1 MIIYKVKREELNLN
15 FSFLLKK
22 RRISMTKL
30 KDFFRSKSGKI
41 AICVIAA
48 VVAIAIIGTVIAL
61 KHESKIAETKKEQAS
76 NTEKRDEKIKDA
88 ESEGKKSERALE
100 KAKNNGNKEEVDKAT
115 EKESKVQITKKNKES
130 TNSTRSSDNKSSKA
144 SGRRPGK
151 PNKPNPP
158 IKPGKKET
166 LAQEI
171 ARLKKWVWESTPNAV
186 FLPKQYSENDDYEA
200 DVEAY
205 ARSKGVRSYGYSEIK
220 LSNGKYIPYFWK
232 H

>member
-1 MIIYKVKREELNLN
+1 MA
-15 FSFLLKK
+15 
-22 RRISMTKL
+22 KL

-41 AICVIAA
+41 TISIIAA
-48 VVAIAIIGTVIAL
+48 IVVAASIGAIITI
-61 KHESKIAETKKEQAS
+61 KHKKIDNNKIAETKKEQTLD
-76 NTEKRDEKIKDA
+76 TEKRDEAIKEA
-88 ESEGKKSERALE
+88 EAEKELE
-100 KAKNNGNKEEVDKAT
+100 KAKYSGNKEEIEKAKAKVSKAR
-115 EKESKVQITKKNKES
+115 EKAEKVQNKTKGTKS
-130 TNSTRSSDNKSSKA
+130 TNSSANQKNSANKSSKA
-144 SGRRPGK
+144 SERRPGK
-151 PNKPNPP
+151 PNKPNKPS
-158 IKPGKKET
+158 KPGKKET
-166 LAQEI
+166 LTQEI

>member
-1 MIIYKVKREELNLN
+1 MV
-15 FSFLLKK
+15 
-22 RRISMTKL
+22 KL

-41 AICVIAA
+41 TISIIAA
-48 VVAIAIIGTVIAL
+48 IVVAASIGAIITI
-61 KHESKIAETKKEQAS
+61 KHKKINNNKIAETKKEQTLD
-76 NTEKRDEKIKDA
+76 TEKRDEAIKEV
-88 ESEGKKSERALE
+88 ESEEKKAEAELE
-100 KAKNNGNKEEVDKAT
+100 KAKYSGNKEEIEKAKAKVSKAR
-115 EKESKVQITKKNKES
+115 EKAEKVQNKTKGTKS
-130 TNSTRSSDNKSSKA
+130 TNSSSNERNSANKPSKP
-144 SGRRPGK
+144 SNGGSNK
-151 PNKPNPP
+151 PNKPS
-158 IKPGKKET
+158 KQKET
-166 LAQEI
+166 LTQEI

>member
-1 MIIYKVKREELNLN
+1 MA
-15 FSFLLKK
+15 
-22 RRISMTKL
+22 KL

-41 AICVIAA
+41 TISIITAI
-48 VVAIAIIGTVIAL
+48 VVAASIGAIITI
-61 KHESKIAETKKEQAS
+61 KHKKIDNNKIAETKKEQTLD
-76 NTEKRDEKIKDA
+76 TEKRDEAIKEA
-88 ESEGKKSERALE
+88 ETEEKSAEKELE
-100 KAKNNGNKEEVDKAT
+100 KAKYSGNKEEIEKAKAKVSKAR
-115 EKESKVQITKKNKES
+115 EKAEKVQNKTKGTKS
-130 TNSTRSSDNKSSKA
+130 TNSSANQKNSANKSSKA
-144 SGRRPGK
+144 SERRPGK
-151 PNKPNPP
+151 PNKPNKPS
-158 IKPGKKET
+158 KPGKKET
-166 LAQEI
+166 LTQEI

>member
-1 MIIYKVKREELNLN
+1 MA
-15 FSFLLKK
+15 
-22 RRISMTKL
+22 KL

-41 AICVIAA
+41 TISIIAA
-48 VVAIAIIGTVIAL
+48 IVVAASIGAIITI
-61 KHESKIAETKKEQAS
+61 KHKKINNNKIAETKKEQTLD
-76 NTEKRDEKIKDA
+76 TEKRDEAIKEA
-88 ESEGKKSERALE
+88 ESEERSAEKELE
-100 KAKNNGNKEEVDKAT
+100 KAKNSGNKEEIENAKERVSKAHKKA
-115 EKESKVQITKKNKES
+115 ENSLNKVKGTKP
-130 TNSTRSSDNKSSKA
+130 TNSSANERNSANKPSKP
-144 SGRRPGK
+144 SNGGSNK
-151 PNKPNPP
+151 PNKPS
-158 IKPGKKET
+158 KQKET
-166 LAQEI
+166 LTQEI

>member
-1 MIIYKVKREELNLN
+1 MA
-15 FSFLLKK
+15 
-22 RRISMTKL
+22 KL

-41 AICVIAA
+41 TISIIAA
-48 VVAIAIIGTVIAL
+48 IVVAASIGAIITI
-61 KHESKIAETKKEQAS
+61 KHKKINNNKIAETKKEQTLD
-76 NTEKRDEKIKDA
+76 TEKRDEAIKEV
-88 ESEGKKSERALE
+88 ESEEKKAEAELE
-100 KAKNNGNKEEVDKAT
+100 KAKNSGNKKEIEKAKVKVSKAH
-115 EKESKVQITKKNKES
+115 EKAEKVQNKAKS
-130 TNSTRSSDNKSSKA
+130 TNSSSNERNSANKPSKP
-144 SGRRPGK
+144 SNGGSNK
-151 PNKPNPP
+151 PNKPS
-158 IKPGKKET
+158 KQKET

>member
-1 MIIYKVKREELNLN
+1 MV
-15 FSFLLKK
+15 
-22 RRISMTKL
+22 KL

-48 VVAIAIIGTVIAL
+48 IIVAASIGAIITI
-61 KHESKIAETKKEQAS
+61 KHKKIDNNKIAETKKEQTLDTKKAAAEE
-76 NTEKRDEKIKDA
+76 EKSAEK
-88 ESEGKKSERALE
+88 ELE
-100 KAKNNGNKEEVDKAT
+100 KAKAKFSKAHKKAENPLNKVKG
-115 EKESKVQITKKNKES
+115 TKP
-130 TNSTRSSDNKSSKA
+130 TNSSANERNSA
-144 SGRRPGK
+144 
-151 PNKPNPP
+151 NKPS
-158 IKPGKKET
+158 KPSNGGSNKLNKPSKQKET
-166 LAQEI
+166 LTQEI

>member
-1 MIIYKVKREELNLN
+1 
-15 FSFLLKK
+15 
-22 RRISMTKL
+22 MTKL

-48 VVAIAIIGTVIAL
+48 IVVAASIGAIITI
-61 KHESKIAETKKEQAS
+61 KHKKINNNKIAETKKEQTLD
-76 NTEKRDEKIKDA
+76 TEKRDEAIKEA
-88 ESEGKKSERALE
+88 ELEEKKAEAELE
-100 KAKNNGNKEEVDKAT
+100 KAKNSGNNEDIENAKAKVSKAR
-115 EKESKVQITKKNKES
+115 EKAEKAQNKAKGTKS
-130 TNSTRSSDNKSSKA
+130 TNSSANRKNSANKPSKP
-144 SGRRPGK
+144 SNGGSNK
-151 PNKPNPP
+151 PNKPNKPS
-158 IKPGKKET
+158 KPGKKET

>member
-1 MIIYKVKREELNLN
+1 MA
-15 FSFLLKK
+15 
-22 RRISMTKL
+22 KL

-41 AICVIAA
+41 TISIIAA
-48 VVAIAIIGTVIAL
+48 IVVAASIGAIITI
-61 KHESKIAETKKEQAS
+61 KHKSKIDNNKIAETKKEQTLD
-76 NTEKRDEKIKDA
+76 TERDEAIKEA
-88 ESEGKKSERALE
+88 ESEEKKAEAELE
-100 KAKNNGNKEEVDKAT
+100 KAKNSGNKEEIENAKARVSKAREKT
-115 EKESKVQITKKNKES
+115 EKVQNKAKGTKS
-130 TNSTRSSDNKSSKA
+130 TNSSANRKNSANKPSKP
-144 SGRRPGK
+144 SNGGSNK
-151 PNKPNPP
+151 PNKPNKPS
-158 IKPGKKET
+158 KPGKKET

>member
-1 MIIYKVKREELNLN
+1 MV
-15 FSFLLKK
+15 
-22 RRISMTKL
+22 KL

-48 VVAIAIIGTVIAL
+48 IVVAASIITI
-61 KHESKIAETKKEQAS
+61 KHKSKIDNNKVSKTKNEQPLS
-76 NTEKRDEKIKDA
+76 TEKRDEAIKEV
-88 ESEGKKSERALE
+88 ESEEKKAEAELE
-100 KAKNNGNKEEVDKAT
+100 KAKNSGNKEEIEKAKVKVSKAN
-115 EKESKVQITKKNKES
+115 EKAEKVPNKAKS
-130 TNSTRSSDNKSSKA
+130 TNSSSNERNSANKPSKP
-144 SGRRPGK
+144 SNGGSNK
-151 PNKPNPP
+151 PNKPS
-158 IKPGKKET
+158 KQKET

>member
-1 MIIYKVKREELNLN
+1 
-15 FSFLLKK
+15 
-22 RRISMTKL
+22 MTKL
-30 KDFFRSKSGKI
+30 KDFSMSKSGKI
-41 AICVIAA
+41 TISIIAA
-48 VVAIAIIGTVIAL
+48 IVVAASIGAIITI
-61 KHESKIAETKKEQAS
+61 KHKSKIDNNKVSKTKKEQPLS
-76 NTEKRDEKIKDA
+76 TEKRDEAIKEA
-88 ESEGKKSERALE
+88 ELEEKKAEAELE
-100 KAKNNGNKEEVDKAT
+100 KAKNSGNNEDIENAKAKVSKAREKT
-115 EKESKVQITKKNKES
+115 EKAQNKAKGTKS
-130 TNSTRSSDNKSSKA
+130 TNSSANRKNSANKPSKP
-144 SGRRPGK
+144 SNGGSNK
-151 PNKPNPP
+151 PNKPNKPS
-158 IKPGKKET
+158 KPGKKET

>member
-1 MIIYKVKREELNLN
+1 
-15 FSFLLKK
+15 
-22 RRISMTKL
+22 MTKL
-30 KDFFRSKSGKI
+30 KDFFRSKSGNI

-76 NTEKRDEKIKDA
+76 NTEKRAEKIKDA

-130 TNSTRSSDNKSSKA
+130 TNSTRSSANKSSKD
-144 SGRRPGK
+144 SERRPGK
-151 PNKPNPP
+151 PNKPNKPS
-158 IKPGKKET
+158 KPGKKET
-166 LAQEI
+166 LTQEI

-186 FLPKQYSENDDYEA
+186 FLPKQYNQNEDCDD
-200 DVEAY
+200 DVDAY
-205 ARSKGVRSYGYSEIK
+205 AKSKGISSYGYSAID

>member
-1 MIIYKVKREELNLN
+1 MV
-15 FSFLLKK
+15 
-22 RRISMTKL
+22 KL

-48 VVAIAIIGTVIAL
+48 IVVAASIGAIITI
-61 KHESKIAETKKEQAS
+61 KHKKINNNKIAETKKEQTLD
-76 NTEKRDEKIKDA
+76 TEKRDEAIKEV
-88 ESEGKKSERALE
+88 ESEEKKAEAELE
-100 KAKNNGNKEEVDKAT
+100 KAKNSGNKEEIEKAKVKVSKAH
-115 EKESKVQITKKNKES
+115 EKAEKVPNKAKS
-130 TNSTRSSDNKSSKA
+130 TNSSSNERNSANKPSKP
-144 SGRRPGK
+144 SNGGSNK
-151 PNKPNPP
+151 PNKPS
-158 IKPGKKET
+158 KQKET

>member
-1 MIIYKVKREELNLN
+1 
-15 FSFLLKK
+15 
-22 RRISMTKL
+22 MTKL

-48 VVAIAIIGTVIAL
+48 VVVIAIMGTIIAL

-88 ESEGKKSERALE
+88 ESEGKKSEKALE

-115 EKESKVQITKKNKES
+115 EKTEKNQNKAQITKKNKES

>member
-1 MIIYKVKREELNLN
+1 MK
-15 FSFLLKK
+15 
-22 RRISMTKL
+22 KL
-30 KDFFRSKSGKI
+30 KTAEIRKKVSK
-41 AICVIAA
+41 A
-48 VVAIAIIGTVIAL
+48 
-61 KHESKIAETKKEQAS
+61 H
-76 NTEKRDEKIKDA
+76 
-88 ESEGKKSERALE
+88 E
-100 KAKNNGNKEEVDKAT
+100 KAEKVPNKAK
-115 EKESKVQITKKNKES
+115 S
-130 TNSTRSSDNKSSKA
+130 TNSSSNERNSANKPSKP
-144 SGRRPGK
+144 SNGGSNK
-151 PNKPNPP
+151 PNKPS
-158 IKPGKKET
+158 KQKET